1 MLLHRRLIA
10 DLLDALAGEKYPLG
24 TGKLLQVE
32 ELLKTLPPDTPPEAL
47 RTLLAPLFSTTP
59 QEQAH
64 FYELFERHLA
74 LAQAALEEEPDLPEN
89 PTVRQAAR
97 AEKRWRGLALAA
109 LAAVVALAAFV
120 FDKAT
125 PPTWLLPALALPA
138 AAFAAWKMLPRRR
151 QFYAFMAALMLAVLG
166 GYGLKQGLTKQI
178 VEEIPQYSS
187 TRNDRFALAPLQT
200 ISRNIQPLGDTAQL
214 RRFHF
219 SYKPSDAIDF
229 LKLDSLN
236 GALSKSVTRSGS
248 RFLVDTSGVF
258 TYTAGADAQPGDSD
272 TVGIIAF
279 YDTRI
284 DTVFFIADIIAA
296 PEDTSL
302 IAAVELPHP
311 HELPEIDPADQ
322 ARADFFRR
330 YQWPMKV
337 LLWAVFA
344 LAAWALLTWYE
355 RRRARFVAE
364 IEQRDKPPYIWQ
376 IETGERPDIRFD
388 EGLALLLNRLRRR
401 EGAPTRRLAV
411 PPTIRATARNAGR
424 AAFVYQRQTRPPEY
438 LLLIDRYDANDHRA
452 RLFDALYLEM
462 LRAEVIV
469 DRYFYQ
475 GDPRV
480 CFNEAHPDGLPIG
493 ELLHRHRDARLLLLG
508 EGRRLLMPSTGE
520 LAPWTRL
527 FEGWRRRALLLTNPT
542 AQWGRRENTLG
553 SLFHLATASLQGLD
567 LALEQFETLEQRP
580 AADILRR
587 TGDAVAEPIAFEG
600 SLMSTLRRY
609 YPEPL
614 IQWIAACAVYP
625 ALHWDLTLFLGRE
638 LQGDDDNP
646 LLSAANLR
654 QLSRLPWF
662 VEGRMPEAARLQLVE
677 YLSAQGLE
685 IPVRQALDRLLRQGP
700 QPPEGSVAYDDYRMN
715 VILNELLLNP
725 APERR
730 RQLEREFEQY
740 LAAGKAPDF
749 VSFKLLQRQPTALDL
764 LAPKSWKKYLFRH
777 GLARLGLRRWTRL
790 APLWLLLALGIALT
804 PVKTDVC
811 SGGETVTYEDKTLCL
826 DSPQDR
832 LIYLEFLTRDA
843 IERQDHRA
851 ADSLRYAASQA
862 ARKVAP
868 PADTVPYYQNVSAYY
883 FNYGARAY
891 NDSRTANAI
900 DPDSLRASAC
910 DNFRRGSALYTAV
923 SDGVGYHFY
932 TAMRKACPETE
943 TDTIRPTDITPPQ
956 QRTENREQRTENG
969 QPTTDNPQPTT
980 DTPRPSMVLITG
992 GTFEM
997 GDIMGDNEYDDEK
1010 LHTVTLSSFY
1020 LGAYEVTFEEFD
1032 RFCEAT
1038 GKENPADR
1046 EWGRGKRPVINVS
1059 WYDVVAY
1066 CNWLSRQHG
1075 FKPVYTIDGE
1085 NVSADWSADGY
1096 RLPTEAE
1103 WEYAARATGG
1113 GQGGGAKGGGKVRFG
1128 NGKDIADPKEIN
1140 FDGSV
1145 DYKKPYSV
1153 VGEYREKTTP
1163 VGNFSP
1169 NSLGLYDMSGN
1180 VYEWCWDWY
1189 DDYPTSSQ
1197 TDPIGA
1203 DSGSYRVYRGGS
1215 WFDYPVYARCAVRSL
1230 VTPDYRGYGLG
1241 FRLARAAR

>member
-24 TGKLLQVE
+24 AGKLLQVE
-32 ELLKTLPPDTPPEAL
+32 ELLKNLPPDTPPEAL
-47 RTLLAPLFSTTP
+47 KTLLAPLFATTP

-74 LAQAALEEEPDLPEN
+74 LARAALEEEPDLPEN
-89 PTVRQAAR
+89 PAVRQAVR

-109 LAAVVALAAFV
+109 LTAVVALAAFV

-125 PPTWLLPALALPA
+125 PLTWPLPALALAA

-151 QFYAFMAALMLAVLG
+151 QFYAFLAALLLA
-166 GYGLKQGLTKQI
+166 
-178 VEEIPQYSS
+178 
-187 TRNDRFALAPLQT
+187 ALAGWGVKQWITPKFVYEPLAIPATRRERFSIAPGQT
-200 ISRNIQPLGDTAQL
+200 VSRSIRAQGDTAT
-214 RRFHF
+214 
-219 SYKPSDAIDF
+219 
-229 LKLDSLN
+229 LKEAEILNSVVTLATGFEDSLERFRVEDVMHQ
-236 GALSKSVTRSGS
+236 SKISIDSVGIFHYSLDAAPIVNASVTVSVAATYAS
-248 RFLVDTSGVF
+248 RVDTVL
-258 TYTAGADAQPGDSD
+258 
-272 TVGIIAF
+272 
-279 YDTRI
+279 
-284 DTVFFIADIIAA
+284 FIADIIAA
-296 PEDTSL
+296 LEDTSL

-311 HELPEIDPADQ
+311 RELPEIDPADQ

-330 YQWPMKV
+330 YQWPMKA
-337 LLWAVFA
+337 LLWGVFA
-344 LAAWALLTWYE
+344 LAAWALLIWYE

-388 EGLALLLNRLRRR
+388 DGLALLLNRLRRR
-401 EGAPTRRLAV
+401 EGAPTRRLDV

-424 AAFVYQRQTRPPEY
+424 ADFVYRRQTRPPEY
-438 LLLIDRYDANDHRA
+438 LMLIDRYDANDHRA

-567 LALEQFETLEQRP
+567 LALEQIETLEQRSV
-580 AADILRR
+580 ADILRR
-587 TGDAVAEPIAFEG
+587 AGDAVAQPLAFEG

-609 YPEPL
+609 FPERL

-625 ALHWDLTLFLGRE
+625 ALHWDLTLYLGRE
-638 LQGDDDNP
+638 LQADDDNP

-662 VEGRMPEAARLQLVE
+662 VEGRIPESARLQLLE

-700 QPPEGSVAYDDYRMN
+700 QPPQGSVAYDDYRMN

-749 VSFKLLQRQPTALDL
+749 VAFKLLQRQPTALDL
-764 LAPKSWKKYLFRH
+764 LAPNSWKKHLFRH

-790 APLWLLLALGIALT
+790 APLWLLLALGIALV

-826 DSPQDR
+826 DSPEDR
-832 LIYLEFLTRDA
+832 LAYLELLTREA

-862 ARKVAP
+862 ARNATP
-868 PADTVPYYQNVSAYY
+868 PADTVPFYQNTSAYY
-883 FNYGARAY
+883 FNYGARVY
-891 NDSRTANAI
+891 NESRNTAAI
-900 DPDSLRASAC
+900 APDSLRARAC

-923 SDGVGYHFY
+923 SGGVGYHFFE
-932 TAMRKACPETE
+932 AMRKACPDNTGA
-943 TDTIRPTDITPPQ
+943 TDTSPSPASFNFSGSVFDAATGKPLAGARVRAAGAFNITNRLLETLSDEALAARGGATATADAQGRYNLQLPAAAVGPQLQLYAAAEGYTPLHQRARPADPLPPLRLQPEKPSTNSGEQNPEPTTQNPEPTTD
-956 QRTENREQRTENG
+956 NG

-980 DTPRPSMVLITG
+980 DTPPPNIKQQTR
-992 GTFEM
+992 GTIQK
-997 GDIMGDNEYDDEK
+997 GDINGEK
-1010 LHTVTLSSFY
+1010 
-1020 LGAYEVTFEEFD
+1020 
-1032 RFCEAT
+1032 
-1038 GKENPADR
+1038 
-1046 EWGRGKRPVINVS
+1046 
-1059 WYDVVAY
+1059 
-1066 CNWLSRQHG
+1066 
-1075 FKPVYTIDGE
+1075 
-1085 NVSADWSADGY
+1085 
-1096 RLPTEAE
+1096 
-1103 WEYAARATGG
+1103 
-1113 GQGGGAKGGGKVRFG
+1113 
-1128 NGKDIADPKEIN
+1128 
-1140 FDGSV
+1140 
-1145 DYKKPYSV
+1145 
-1153 VGEYREKTTP
+1153 
-1163 VGNFSP
+1163 
-1169 NSLGLYDMSGN
+1169 
-1180 VYEWCWDWY
+1180 
-1189 DDYPTSSQ
+1189 
-1197 TDPIGA
+1197 
-1203 DSGSYRVYRGGS
+1203 
-1215 WFDYPVYARCAVRSL
+1215 
-1230 VTPDYRGYGLG
+1230 
-1241 FRLARAAR
+1241 